1 MIHWYWLILICPAS
15 ASLGFIAAA
24 ILSAASRADDLAEKY
39 GPVEND
45 PEPRVSTQI
54 FDGLA
59 KRKPTT

>member
-1 MIHWYWLILICPAS
+1 MIHWYWLILICPVS
-15 ASLGFIAAA
+15 AGLGFLAAG
-24 ILSAASRADDLAEKY
+24 LCVAARRADDY
-39 GPVEND
+39 DPVEND